1 MGIRDQKCDG
11 FFSRQFFALFF
22 LFSLVVL
29 KKTHTREKKHTTTHR
44 KTNSS
49 LRNNI
54 NTLRTK
60 THRREKAGNNNLRI
74 LFLFSLVV
82 SEGVLYTYTS
92 ALKKKRERSSL
103 KIHLSE
109 KREFEILNIRL
120 FARERELL
128 LSYHRH
134 KKEANKC
141 RTRKKR
147 PRRKR

>member
-1 MGIRDQKCDG
+1 MTFESV
-11 FFSRQFFALFF
+11 FFSPANFLLFF
-22 LFSLVVL
+22 FVFAQVSS
-29 KKTHTREKKHTTTHR
+29 KKTDTREKKHTTTHR
-44 KTNSS
+44 KTLFLS

-60 THRREKAGNNNLRI
+60 THRREKAGNNNLRF

-82 SEGVLYTYTS
+82 SEGVFYIHTS
-92 ALKKKRERSSL
+92 LRLKRRERSSL

>member
-1 MGIRDQKCDG
+1 M
-11 FFSRQFFALFF
+11 S
-22 LFSLVVL
+22 S
-29 KKTHTREKKHTTTHR
+29 KKTHAREKKHTTYDAQKDIIIPLFAQYYKH
-44 KTNSS
+44 
-49 LRNNI
+49 
-54 NTLRTK
+54 TLRTK
-60 THRREKAGNNNLRI
+60 THRKERKLEITTPCAFFFSSLSSFQRESCIHIPL
-74 LFLFSLVV
+74 
-82 SEGVLYTYTS
+82 S

-109 KREFEILNIRL
+109 KREFEILNIFAFAR
-120 FARERELL
+120 ARERTA